1 MRLSG
6 RVALV
11 TGAASGI
18 GRATAIVLANA
29 GADLALLDIDEAGL
43 AETATKAQSIGKRA
57 LTVRADVSV
66 ASQAQAAITYAVETL
81 GRLDILVNNA
91 GIVYVGTVVEMTE
104 EDWDRTI
111 AVNLK
116 SVFLCCR
123 AVIPIMRRERMG
135 RIVNVSSVGAR
146 SGGIITGANYAA
158 SKGGVWS
165 FTKALAREI
174 APDGITVNCVMPG
187 VIDTPM
193 TQGHDRTNM
202 AAIER
207 DVPVGRLGRPEDVA
221 EAILFLV
228 SDAASYITGATLDV
242 NGGLR
247 MD

>member
-1 MRLSG
+1 MKLFG

-18 GRATAIVLANA
+18 GRATAIALANA
-29 GADLALLDIDEAGL
+29 GADLALLDIDDAAL
-43 AETATKAQSIGKRA
+43 ADTATKVESIGRRA
-57 LTVRADVSV
+57 LPIRCDVSR
-66 ASQAQAAITYAVETL
+66 ASQAQAAIAHAVETL

-91 GIVYVGTVVEMTE
+91 GIVYVGTVAEMTE
-104 EDWDRTI
+104 EDWDRVI

-123 AVIPIMRRERMG
+123 AVIPIMRRERIG
-135 RIVNVSSVGAR
+135 RIVNVSSIGAR

-165 FTKALAREI
+165 FTKALAREL

-187 VIDTPM
+187 VTDTPM
-193 TQGHDRTNM
+193 TRGHDRTSM
-202 AAIER
+202 ATIER
-207 DVPVGRLGRPEDVA
+207 SVPVGRLGRPEDVA
-221 EAILFLV
+221 AAILFLV
-228 SDAASYITGATLDV
+228 SEEASYVTGATLDV

>member
-1 MRLSG
+1 MKLSG

-18 GRATAIVLANA
+18 GRATAVALANA
-29 GADLALLDIDEAGL
+29 GANLALLDIDDAAL
-43 AETATKAQSIGKRA
+43 ADTATQVESVGRRA
-57 LTVRADVSV
+57 LPIRSDVSL
-66 ASQAQAAITYAVETL
+66 AIQAQAAIVHAVETL

-91 GIVYVGTVVEMTE
+91 GIVYVGTVAEMTE
-104 EDWDRTI
+104 EDWDRVI

-123 AVIPIMRRERMG
+123 AVIPIMHRERFG
-135 RIVNVSSVGAR
+135 RIVNVSSLGAR
-146 SGGIITGANYAA
+146 NGGIITGANYAA

-165 FTKALAREI
+165 FTKALAREL
-174 APDGITVNCVMPG
+174 AHDGITVNCVMPG

-193 TQGHDRTNM
+193 TQGHDRARM
-202 AAIER
+202 AAVER
-207 DVPVGRLGRPEDVA
+207 SVPVGRLGRPEDIA

-228 SDAASYITGATLDV
+228 SEEASYITGATLDV

>member
-1 MRLSG
+1 MNLSG

-18 GRATAIVLANA
+18 GRATAIALAKA
-29 GADLALLDIDEAGL
+29 GADLVLLDINDAALLD
-43 AETATKAQSIGKRA
+43 TATKVESIGRRA
-57 LTVRADVSV
+57 LPIPSDVSV
-66 ASQAQAAITYAVETL
+66 ASQVQAAIAHAVETA
-81 GRLDILVNNA
+81 GRLDILVNNV

-104 EDWDRTI
+104 EDWDRVI

-123 AVIPIMRRERMG
+123 AVIPIMRREHFG

-146 SGGIITGANYAA
+146 NGGIITGANYAA

-165 FTKALAREI
+165 FTKALAREL

-187 VIDTPM
+187 VIDSPM
-193 TQGHDRTNM
+193 TQGHDRARM

-207 DVPVGRLGRPEDVA
+207 SVPVGRLGRPEDIAQV
-221 EAILFLV
+221 ILFLV
-228 SDAASYITGATLDV
+228 SEETSYITGATLDV